1 MSIQLIYLT
10 EASLHSLTS
19 IWDEIPRPI
28 SKNLTHPRSTAQF
41 RRRKWPSSGSV
52 RKWSNAARAWSALS
66 AWAAALWNISIRIW
80 SISTVSRWT
89 TPSRWFSLRNPIKL
103 PSTVLESIICFSIR
117 HCSLRTW
124 VIWLYQYTS
133 GCHPQTRI
141 RLWTN
146 SASSPLCT
154 SQIRASRPQRR
165 IQLSNRTPL
174 LTHRIIIRAI
184 RTSNSTMTTWSLYRS
199 RLLLSTCHS
208 SITMSLFKPSPTCHH
223 YCLAAILI
231 SSPRWAWAQADAV
244 ATQDYSRSYNWERAD
259 THLIGVT
266 VVGVAR
272 AGHRT
277 DWLVI

>member
-1 MSIQLIYLT
+1 MLTQLIYLT

-19 IWDEIPRPI
+19 IWDEIPRLT
-28 SKNLTHPRSTAQF
+28 SKNLTHPKSTAQF

-52 RKWSNAARAWSALS
+52 RKWSNAARVWSALS
-66 AWAAALWNISIRIW
+66 VWAAAPWNISIRIW

-89 TPSRWFSLRNPIKL
+89 TPSRWFSLKNPSKL

-117 HCSLRTW
+117 HYSPRIW

-133 GCHPQTRI
+133 ECRLQTRI
-141 RLWTN
+141 RPLTN
-146 SASSPLCT
+146 STSSPQCT
-154 SQIRASRPQRR
+154 SQIRVSRPQRH
-165 IQLSNRTPL
+165 IQLSSRTPL
-174 LTHRIIIRAI
+174 LTHRIITRAI

-208 SITMSLFKPSPTCHH
+208 STTMSQFKPSPTCH
-223 YCLAAILI
+223 LFSLVAILI

-259 THLIGVT
+259 THLIVVT
-266 VVGVAR
+266 AAGAAR
-272 AGHRT
+272 AGLRT